1 MPRLKNITKADVKD
15 ILRLT
20 QPYYKKW
27 NVTSDFKTFMSA
39 EGSLCDIVL
48 YKEAFPKAEN
58 LLPHKVLSYDTAPS
72 TARKEDFICNID
84 SNLFRV
90 AVLDIVDQYIDRKK
104 YPCCYQRFFESSKV
118 KVCIAG
124 RFVYLNALEHATRML
139 LLCGLEQAELFYMDG
154 GLKFVG
160 RHEGK
165 IAVCIM
171 IGMARN
177 DDESMAKCHKLNVG
191 SNNLFFGSNSEIQPD
206 LIHETIKA
214 LDAVNEKAA
223 EYDSLFKKMYTVSL
237 VAYTDVHVLAK
248 SEAEARRIANEQAGW
263 VDFDESFDID
273 SCTEI
278 SISDLPTYKHH
289 QIYTNDGSVARGELD
304 ELIAK
309 GALFVGDDDDD
320 YNDDDYAMGI
330 DLTMITK
337 S

>member
-48 YKEAFPKAEN
+48 YKEAFPKAEK

-118 KVCIAG
+118 KVCIAR

-139 LLCGLEQAELFYMDG
+139 LLCGLEQAELYYMDG

-177 DDESMAKCHKLNVG
+177 DDEPMAKCHKLNVG
-191 SNNLFFGSNSEIQPD
+191 SSNLFFGSNSEIQPD

-214 LDAVNEKAA
+214 LDAANEKAS
-223 EYDSLFKKMYTVSL
+223 EYDSLFKKVYTVSL
-237 VAYTDVHVLAK
+237 VAYTDVHVLAQ
-248 SEAEARRIANEQAGW
+248 SEVEARRIANEQAGW
-263 VDFDESFDID
+263 FDFDESFDID

-278 SISDLPTYKHH
+278 SISDLPDHKRHR
-289 QIYTNDGSVARGELD
+289 IYTSDGEIDRGELD
-304 ELIAK
+304 ELITK
-309 GALFVGDDDDD
+309 GALFVDGDDD
-320 YNDDDYAMGI
+320 YNDDDDAEGF
-330 DLTMITK
+330 DDDDA
-337 S
+337 

>member
-39 EGSLCDIVL
+39 EGFLCDIVL
-48 YKEAFPKAEN
+48 YKEAFPKAEK

-118 KVCIAG
+118 KVCIAR

-139 LLCGLEQAELFYMDG
+139 LLCGLEQAELYYMDG

-177 DDESMAKCHKLNVG
+177 DDEPMAKCHKLNVG
-191 SNNLFFGSNSEIQPD
+191 SSNLFFGSNSEIQPD

-214 LDAVNEKAA
+214 LDAANEKAS
-223 EYDSLFKKMYTVSL
+223 EYDSLFKKVYTVSL
-237 VAYTDVHVLAK
+237 VAYTDVHVLAQ
-248 SEAEARRIANEQAGW
+248 SEVEARRIANEQAGW
-263 VDFDESFDID
+263 FDFDESFDID

-278 SISDLPTYKHH
+278 SISDLPDHKRHR
-289 QIYTNDGSVARGELD
+289 IYTSDGEIDRGELD
-304 ELIAK
+304 ELITK
-309 GALFVGDDDDD
+309 GALFVDGDDD
-320 YNDDDYAMGI
+320 YNDDDDAEGF
-330 DLTMITK
+330 DDDDA
-337 S
+337 

>member
-48 YKEAFPKAEN
+48 YKEAFPKAEK

-118 KVCIAG
+118 KVCIAR

-139 LLCGLEQAELFYMDG
+139 LLCGLEQAELYYMDG

-177 DDESMAKCHKLNVG
+177 DDEPMAKCHKLNVG
-191 SNNLFFGSNSEIQPD
+191 SSNLFFGSNSEKQPD

-214 LDAVNEKAA
+214 LDAANEKAS
-223 EYDSLFKKMYTVSL
+223 EYDSLFKKVYTVSL
-237 VAYTDVHVLAK
+237 VAYTDVHVLAQ
-248 SEAEARRIANEQAGW
+248 SEVEARRIANEQAGW
-263 VDFDESFDID
+263 FDFDESFDID

-278 SISDLPTYKHH
+278 SISDLPDHKRHR
-289 QIYTNDGSVARGELD
+289 IYTSDGEIDRGELD
-304 ELIAK
+304 ELITK
-309 GALFVGDDDDD
+309 GALFVDGDDD
-320 YNDDDYAMGI
+320 YNDDDYAEGL
-330 DLTMITK
+330 DDDD

>member
-20 QPYYKKW
+20 QPYYNKW

-39 EGSLCDIVL
+39 EGSLCNIVL
-48 YKEAFPKAEN
+48 YKEAFPKVEK

-72 TARKEDFICNID
+72 TARKEDFICNVD
-84 SNLFRV
+84 SIFFRV

-104 YPCCYQRFFESSKV
+104 YPCCYLRFFESSKV
-118 KVCIAG
+118 KVCIAD

-139 LLCGLEQAELFYMDG
+139 LLCGLEQAELYDMNG
-154 GLKFVG
+154 YLKFVG

-171 IGMARN
+171 IGKARN

-191 SNNLFFGSNSEIQPD
+191 SSNLSFGSNSEIQPD

-214 LDAVNEKAA
+214 LDAANEKAA
-223 EYDSLFKKMYTVSL
+223 EYDSLFKKVYTVSL
-237 VAYTDVHVLAK
+237 VAYTDVHVLAQ

-263 VDFDESFDID
+263 FDFDESFDID

-278 SISDLPTYKHH
+278 SISDLPDHKRHR
-289 QIYTNDGSVARGELD
+289 IYTNDGEIDRGELD

-309 GALFVGDDDDD
+309 GVLFVGDDDDD
-320 YNDDDYAMGI
+320 YNDDDYAEGF
-330 DLTMITK
+330 DDDDD
-337 S
+337 

>member
-27 NVTSDFKTFMSA
+27 NVMSDFKTFMSA

-48 YKEAFPKAEN
+48 YKEAFPKAEK
-58 LLPHKVLSYDTAPS
+58 LLPHKVLPYDTAPS

-84 SNLFRV
+84 SIFFRV

-139 LLCGLEQAELFYMDG
+139 LLCGLEQAELYYLDG

-171 IGMARN
+171 IGMVRN
-177 DDESMAKCHKLNVG
+177 DDETMAKCHKLNVG
-191 SNNLFFGSNSEIQPD
+191 SSNLFFGLNSEIQPD
-206 LIHETIKA
+206 LIHETIKV
-214 LDAVNEKAA
+214 LDAANEKAA
-223 EYDSLFKKMYTVSL
+223 EYDSLFKKVYTVSL
-237 VAYTDVHVLAK
+237 VAYTDVHVLAQ

-263 VDFDESFDID
+263 FDFDESFDID

-278 SISDLPTYKHH
+278 SISDLPDHKRHR
-289 QIYTNDGSVARGELD
+289 IYTSDGEIDRGELD
-304 ELIAK
+304 ELITK
-309 GALFVGDDDDD
+309 GALFVDGDDD
-320 YNDDDYAMGI
+320 YNDDDYAEGL
-330 DLTMITK
+330 DDDD

>member
-39 EGSLCDIVL
+39 EGSLCNIVL
-48 YKEAFPKAEN
+48 YKEAFLKVEK

-72 TARKEDFICNID
+72 TARKEDFICNVD
-84 SNLFRV
+84 SIFFRV

-104 YPCCYQRFFESSKV
+104 YPCCYQRIFESSKV
-118 KVCIAG
+118 KVCIAD

-139 LLCGLEQAELFYMDG
+139 LLCGLEQAELYDMNG
-154 GLKFVG
+154 YLKFVG

-171 IGMARN
+171 IGKARN
-177 DDESMAKCHKLNVG
+177 DDESMAKCHKLNVVS
-191 SNNLFFGSNSEIQPD
+191 SNLSFGSNSEIQPA

-214 LDAVNEKAA
+214 LDAANEKAA
-223 EYDSLFKKMYTVSL
+223 EYDSLFKKVYTVSL
-237 VAYTDVHVLAK
+237 VAYTDVHVLAQ

-263 VDFDESFDID
+263 FDFDESFEID
-273 SCTEI
+273 FCTEI
-278 SISDLPTYKHH
+278 SISDLPDHKRHR
-289 QIYTNDGSVARGELD
+289 IYTNDGEIDRGELD

-309 GALFVGDDDDD
+309 GGLFVGDDD
-320 YNDDDYAMGI
+320 YNDDDYAEGF
-330 DLTMITK
+330 DDDDD
-337 S
+337 

>member
-48 YKEAFPKAEN
+48 YKEAFPKAEK

-118 KVCIAG
+118 KVCIAR

-139 LLCGLEQAELFYMDG
+139 LLCGLEQAELYYMDG

-177 DDESMAKCHKLNVG
+177 DDEPMAKCHKLNVG
-191 SNNLFFGSNSEIQPD
+191 SSNLFFGSNSEIQPD

-214 LDAVNEKAA
+214 LDAANEKAS
-223 EYDSLFKKMYTVSL
+223 EYDSLFKKVYTVSL
-237 VAYTDVHVLAK
+237 VAYTDVHVLAQ
-248 SEAEARRIANEQAGW
+248 SEVEARRIANEQAGW
-263 VDFDESFDID
+263 FDFDESFDID

-278 SISDLPTYKHH
+278 SISDLPDHKRHR
-289 QIYTNDGSVARGELD
+289 IYTSDGEIDRGELD
-304 ELIAK
+304 ELITK
-309 GALFVGDDDDD
+309 GALFVDGDDD
-320 YNDDDYAMGI
+320 YNDDDYAEGL
-330 DLTMITK
+330 DDDD

>member
-48 YKEAFPKAEN
+48 YKEAFPQAEK
-58 LLPHKVLSYDTAPS
+58 LLPHKVLPYDTAPS

-84 SNLFRV
+84 SNFFRV

-139 LLCGLEQAELFYMDG
+139 LLCGLEQAELYYMDG

-171 IGMARN
+171 IGMVRN

-191 SNNLFFGSNSEIQPD
+191 SSNLFFGLNSGIQPD

-214 LDAVNEKAA
+214 LDAANEKAA
-223 EYDSLFKKMYTVSL
+223 EYDSLFKKVYTVSL
-237 VAYTDVHVLAK
+237 VAYTDVHVLAQ

-263 VDFDESFDID
+263 FDFDESFDID

-278 SISDLPTYKHH
+278 SISDLPDHKRHR
-289 QIYTNDGSVARGELD
+289 IYTSDGEIDRGELD
-304 ELIAK
+304 ELITK
-309 GALFVGDDDDD
+309 GALFVDGDDD
-320 YNDDDYAMGI
+320 YNDDDYAEGL
-330 DLTMITK
+330 DDDD

>member
-39 EGSLCDIVL
+39 EGSLCNIVL
-48 YKEAFPKAEN
+48 YKEAFLKVEK

-72 TARKEDFICNID
+72 TARKEDFICNVD
-84 SNLFRV
+84 SNFFRV

-104 YPCCYQRFFESSKV
+104 YPCCYQRIFESSKV
-118 KVCIAG
+118 KVCIAD

-139 LLCGLEQAELFYMDG
+139 LLCGLEQAELYDMNG
-154 GLKFVG
+154 YLKFVG

-171 IGMARN
+171 IGKARN
-177 DDESMAKCHKLNVG
+177 DDESMAKCHKLNVVS
-191 SNNLFFGSNSEIQPD
+191 SNLSFGSNSEIQPA

-214 LDAVNEKAA
+214 LDAANEKAA
-223 EYDSLFKKMYTVSL
+223 EYDSLFKKVYTVSL
-237 VAYTDVHVLAK
+237 VAYTDVHVLAQ

-263 VDFDESFDID
+263 FDFDESFDID
-273 SCTEI
+273 FCTEI
-278 SISDLPTYKHH
+278 SISDLPDHKRHR
-289 QIYTNDGSVARGELD
+289 IYTKDGEIDRGELD

-309 GALFVGDDDDD
+309 GGLFVGDDD
-320 YNDDDYAMGI
+320 YNDDDYAEGF
-330 DLTMITK
+330 DDDDD
-337 S
+337 

>member
-20 QPYYKKW
+20 QPYYEKW
-27 NVTSDFKTFMSA
+27 NVTSDFLTFMSA
-39 EGSLCDIVL
+39 EGSLCNIVL
-48 YKEAFPKAEN
+48 YKEAFPKVEK

-72 TARKEDFICNID
+72 TARKEDFICNVD

-118 KVCIAG
+118 KVCIAD

-139 LLCGLEQAELFYMDG
+139 LLCGLEQAELYDMNG
-154 GLKFVG
+154 YLKFVG

-171 IGMARN
+171 IGKARN

-191 SNNLFFGSNSEIQPD
+191 SSNLSFGSNSEIQPD

-214 LDAVNEKAA
+214 LDAANEKAA
-223 EYDSLFKKMYTVSL
+223 EYDSLFKKVYTVSL
-237 VAYTDVHVLAK
+237 VAYTDVHVLAQ

-263 VDFDESFDID
+263 FDFDESFDID

-278 SISDLPTYKHH
+278 SISDLPDHKRHR
-289 QIYTNDGSVARGELD
+289 IYTNDGEIDRGELD

-309 GALFVGDDDDD
+309 GGVFVGDDD
-320 YNDDDYAMGI
+320 YNDDDYAEGF
-330 DLTMITK
+330 DDDDD
-337 S
+337 

>member
-1 MPRLKNITKADVKD
+1 MPRLKNITKADVKE

-39 EGSLCDIVL
+39 EGSLCNIVL
-48 YKEAFPKAEN
+48 YKEAFPKVEK

-72 TARKEDFICNID
+72 TARKEDFICNVD
-84 SNLFRV
+84 SNFFRV

-118 KVCIAG
+118 KVCIAD

-139 LLCGLEQAELFYMDG
+139 LLCGLEQAELYDMNG
-154 GLKFVG
+154 YLKFVG

-171 IGMARN
+171 IGKARN

-191 SNNLFFGSNSEIQPD
+191 SSNLSFGSNSEIQPD

-214 LDAVNEKAA
+214 LDAANEKAA
-223 EYDSLFKKMYTVSL
+223 EYNFLFKKMYSVSL
-237 VAYTDVHVLAK
+237 VAYTNVHVLAQ

-263 VDFDESFDID
+263 FDFDESFDID

-289 QIYTNDGSVARGELD
+289 RIYTNDGSLARGELD
-304 ELIAK
+304 ELIIK
-309 GALFVGDDDDD
+309 GALFVDGDDD
-320 YNDDDYAMGI
+320 YNDDDYAEGL
-330 DLTMITK
+330 DDDDA
-337 S
+337 

>member
-1 MPRLKNITKADVKD
+1 MPRLKNITKVDVKD

-48 YKEAFPKAEN
+48 YKEAFPKAEK

-118 KVCIAG
+118 KVCIAR

-139 LLCGLEQAELFYMDG
+139 LLCGLEQAELYYMDG

-177 DDESMAKCHKLNVG
+177 DDEPMAKCHKLNVG
-191 SNNLFFGSNSEIQPD
+191 SSNLFFGSNSEIQPD

-214 LDAVNEKAA
+214 LDAANEKAS
-223 EYDSLFKKMYTVSL
+223 EYDSLFKKVYTVSL
-237 VAYTDVHVLAK
+237 VAYTDVHVLAQ
-248 SEAEARRIANEQAGW
+248 SEVEARRIANEQAGW
-263 VDFDESFDID
+263 FDFDESFDID

-278 SISDLPTYKHH
+278 SISDLPDHKRHR
-289 QIYTNDGSVARGELD
+289 IYTSDGEIDRGELD
-304 ELIAK
+304 ELITK
-309 GALFVGDDDDD
+309 GALFVDGDDD
-320 YNDDDYAMGI
+320 YNDDDYAEGL
-330 DLTMITK
+330 DDDD